1 MTETLTENAAIRLT
15 PGAVQHVRALMRK
28 QGSPE
33 ELDLRLGVMGGGCSG
48 LSYVVRLEATARE
61 TDHRFEFDGVRVL
74 VDPKS
79 MRVLAGTVL
88 DYDITN
94 LLEGGFKFNNP
105 NAKRGCG
112 CGTSFQV

>member
-1 MTETLTENAAIRLT
+1 MTETATQNAEIGLT
-15 PGAVQHVRALMRK
+15 PAAVRHVRALMQK
-28 QGSPE
+28 QGTPE
-33 ELDLRLGVMGGGCSG
+33 EFYLRLGVMGGGCSG
-48 LSYVVRLEATARE
+48 LSYVVRLESEARE

-105 NAKRGCG
+105 NAKRACG
-112 CGTSFQV
+112 CGTSFQI